1 MRAASTNFPRGDL
14 HGKDHEFPPG
24 TKPEACQE
32 LCDNTVECE
41 AWTFLKRGR
50 TTRTTLLICAIPQR
64 NPARA
69 LS

>member
-50 TTRTTLLICAIPQR
+50 ATLISTPPRETPQG
-64 NPARA
+64 P
-69 LS
+69 